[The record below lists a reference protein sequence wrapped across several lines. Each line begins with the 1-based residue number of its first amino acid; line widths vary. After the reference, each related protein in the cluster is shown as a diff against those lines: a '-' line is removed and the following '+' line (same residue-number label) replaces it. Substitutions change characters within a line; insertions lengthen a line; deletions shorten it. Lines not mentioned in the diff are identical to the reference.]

1 MKRFF
6 LILSLLLLLFTV
18 TVSSHPGRPDSN
30 GGHWN
35 RKEGTYHYHSGE
47 YAGRNSSSSSSETA
61 DDIEENIVQTAP
73 SEETKEEPSE
83 KVIVM
88 KKETPTK
95 EEGSTEKENSTGI
108 DSKTI
113 IIIVAIVV
121 GGVVLFLIAKQVI
134 KHYSADEFFDKLFI
148 IVLIIVGVV
157 LLRGCK
163 NSETYDS
170 HIENCDGT
178 CAHIEEHCED
188 YSNQITDLEQE
199 IEEEIET
206 CERHNDY
213 CDGHCDHIENEIDDR
228 VYDGELIRSD
238 EALNEDDLN
247 DSYWEGVYYG
257 YIQGYGDC
265 YYGNAQEQELD
276 EYVDEELF

>member
-18 TVSSHPGRPDSN
+18 TVSSHPGRTDSN
-30 GGHWN
+30 GGHWD

-47 YAGRNSSSSSSETA
+47 YAGKNSSSSSSETA

-88 KKETPTK
+88 EKKTSSK
-95 EEGSTEKENSTGI
+95 EENPEKE
-108 DSKTI
+108 KTLLIIILSVVGAIILGAIIFIAKKSDIENAGCLFYLLI
-113 IIIVAIVV
+113 IIIT
-121 GGVVLFLIAKQVI
+121 VI
-134 KHYSADEFFDKLFI
+134 FNLTS
-148 IVLIIVGVV
+148 
-157 LLRGCK
+157 CS
-163 NSETYDS
+163 NSQSEEPETYKS
-170 HIENCDGT
+170 HIESCDGY
-178 CAHIEEHCED
+178 CKHVEEAIEWRIDNEELAD
-188 YSNQITDLEQE
+188 RDDIYS
-199 IEEEIET
+199 IE
-206 CERHNDY
+206 
-213 CDGHCDHIENEIDDR
+213 G
-228 VYDGELIRSD
+228 VYS
-238 EALNEDDLN
+238 EDDVN